1 MWWFCRIK
9 WSDVTGLPSL
19 QRGWIYPVC
28 WRKNKTEFWLSEED
42 WLSLYKL
49 FYLLLG
55 HRARP
60 HFPPFLLVWCHCVAE
75 LQAKECKIYM
85 PLPDPFHDSMQ
96 KNLEKE
102 KNLGSHLLKLAM
114 PQNGRSLYFEWA
126 LGRELFPGMNCSTP
140 LRSVFLIFNRSLS
153 LH

>member
-102 KNLGSHLLKLAM
+102 KKSWKPFIEISNATKWKKPLFWMSSWKRTISWYELLYSTEKCVFNL
-114 PQNGRSLYFEWA
+114 
-126 LGRELFPGMNCSTP
+126 
-140 LRSVFLIFNRSLS
+140 
-153 LH
+153 